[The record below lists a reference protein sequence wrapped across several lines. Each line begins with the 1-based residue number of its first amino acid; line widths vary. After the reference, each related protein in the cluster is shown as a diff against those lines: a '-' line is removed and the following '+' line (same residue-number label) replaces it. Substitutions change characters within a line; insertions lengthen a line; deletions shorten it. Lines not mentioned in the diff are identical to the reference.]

1 MSGRAR
7 LALCAAA
14 ATLMASCALLP
25 LVDPATW
32 FLQAAFLLAVQTGV
46 GAAARRVPLARP
58 LTIAVQALVTLML
71 LTLSFAREQAV
82 AGLLPG
88 PDVFRYF
95 GELLQAGADDVSR
108 YSIPAPLSD
117 GIRLMMV
124 GGVVVIG
131 LAVDALAV
139 TFRSAAP
146 AGLPL
151 LALYSVAAGLADGGA
166 GWIWFLLAATGYL
179 VLLLAEGRDRLS
191 QWGRVFGGGPRAPGG
206 DPSGSPTAPVR
217 TGRRIGAVALGVALV
232 VPLALPALDGGLLDA
247 ARTGVAGGSGGGNTI
262 SAVNPLVSLSDSLN
276 VDEDR
281 EVMSYRTN
289 SEETQNLYLRI
300 VSLDE
305 FDGTAWKPAKRHV
318 EDVPGSFPTPP
329 GLSDDVRRTE
339 VQTRISAAD
348 WYAQDWLPLPYP
360 ASQVGINGKWR
371 FEPVGRTLVGDHGQT
386 TRGQEY
392 TVKSLIV
399 QPTADQLANAPEA
412 PEVLKREF
420 TKVPNSLPPVV
431 AATARQITADSAN
444 DYERAVKLQDWF
456 ALEGGFTYDTEVKVG
471 SGSQAIARFLR
482 DKEGFC
488 VHFSF
493 AMASM
498 ARTLGIPARVAVG
511 FTPGSPKSDGTMSVG
526 LRDAHAW
533 PELYFEGVGWTRF
546 EPTPNRGS
554 VPDYTRTDT
563 PGAAVPDPDA
573 PSRSSSSEPSAA
585 PSGSEDCT
593 AAEKKLEQPCASESP
608 QAAFGAT
615 NDDPPWWLSLLLWLA
630 GGLAVGTLP
639 LLPMLWRLRARSVRL
654 GSHHWTVANAGGV
667 AAAAGQEAGGDTG
680 MDLRL
685 DGQGRATEART
696 AAVALE
702 AWQEVSDTAWDFG
715 IPPDES
721 QTPRKAAARIVRV
734 GHLEP
739 EAAASVHR
747 IADAVEQVLYAP
759 SPRPAPGLSADVRR
773 MTQGLRATASRGTR
787 LRALLAPRSAVRVV
801 WAASDRWHA
810 LKYRTAVRWTALLR
824 RPSSQGGSGG

>member
-14 ATLMASCALLP
+14 ATLMAACALLP

-32 FLQAAFLLAVQTGV
+32 FLQATFLLAVQTGV

-71 LTLSFAREQAV
+71 LTLSFAREQAI

-95 GELLQAGADDVSR
+95 GELLQAGADDVGR

-117 GIRLMMV
+117 GIRLMLV

-151 LALYSVAAGLADGGA
+151 LALYSVAAGLADGAA
-166 GWIWFLLAATGYL
+166 GWVWFLLAAAGYL

-191 QWGRVFGGGPRAPGG
+191 QWGRVFGGGPRTPGA
-206 DPSGSPTAPVR
+206 DPSDGAIAPIR
-217 TGRRIGAVALGVALV
+217 TGRRIGAVALGIALV

-247 ARTGVAGGSGGGNTI
+247 AGTGVGTGTGGGGTI
-262 SAVNPLVSLSDSLN
+262 SAVNPLVSLRDSLN

-289 SEETQNLYLRI
+289 SEETQDLYLRI

-318 EDVPGSFPTPP
+318 DDVPESFPTPP
-329 GLSDDVRRTE
+329 GLGDDVQRTE
-339 VQTRISAAD
+339 IQTRISAAD
-348 WYAQDWLPLPYP
+348 WYAQDWLPMPYP
-360 ASQVGINGKWR
+360 ASQVGIGGKWR
-371 FEPVGRTLVGDHGQT
+371 YEPVGRTLVGDHGQT
-386 TRGQEY
+386 TRGLEY

-399 QPTADQLANAPEA
+399 QPTAEQLANAPEA
-412 PEVLKREF
+412 PTVLKREF
-420 TKVPNSLPPVV
+420 TKVPESLPPVV
-431 AATARQITADSAN
+431 GQTAQQITEGSAN

-456 ALEGGFTYDTEVKVG
+456 ALEGGFTYDTEVQVG

-482 DKEGFC
+482 EKEGFC

-511 FTPGSPKSDGTMSVG
+511 FTPGSPKSDGTTSVG

-546 EPTPNRGS
+546 EPTPNRGT
-554 VPDYTRTDT
+554 VPEYTRTDT
-563 PGAAVPDPDA
+563 PGTTLPNPDV
-573 PSRSSSSEPSAA
+573 PSRSSSTAPSAEPS
-585 PSGSEDCT
+585 SSESCT
-593 AAEKKLEQPCASESP
+593 AAEKKLEQPCGSESP
-608 QAAFGAT
+608 QVAFGAT
-615 NDDPPWWLSLLLWLA
+615 DDGSPWLLIMGLTLA
-630 GGLAVGTLP
+630 GLGVLAVP
-639 LLPMLWRLRARSVRL
+639 LLPMLWRMRARSVRL
-654 GSHHWTVANAGGV
+654 GPHGRTEAD
-667 AAAAGQEAGGDTG
+667 AAAATLA
-680 MDLRL
+680 
-685 DGQGRATEART
+685 
-696 AAVALE
+696 
-702 AWQEVSDTAWDFG
+702 AWQEVSDTAWDYG
-715 IPPDES
+715 IAPDES
-721 QTPRKAAARIVRV
+721 QTPRKAAARIVRI

-747 IADAVEQVLYAP
+747 VADAVEQVLYAP
-759 SPRPAPGLSADVRR
+759 RPRPTAGLADDVRR
-773 MTQGLRATASRGTR
+773 MTAGLSATVSRGTR
-787 LRALLAPRSAVRVV
+787 LRALLAPRSAVRVA
-801 WAASDRWHA
+801 WALSEGWTA
-810 LKYRTAVRWTALLR
+810 LKSRVAARWTAAVR
-824 RPSSQGGSGG
+824 RPSGQGSG

>member
-7 LALCAAA
+7 LALCAMA

-32 FLQAAFLLAVQTGV
+32 FLQAAFLLAIQTGV

-58 LTIAVQALVTLML
+58 LTIGVQALVTLML
-71 LTLSFAREQAV
+71 LTLSFAREQAI

-88 PDVFRYF
+88 PEVFRYF
-95 GELLQAGADDVSR
+95 GDLLEAGTNDVSR

-124 GGVVVIG
+124 GGVLVIG

-166 GWIWFLLAATGYL
+166 GWVWFLLAATGYL

-191 QWGRVFGGGPRAPGG
+191 QWGRVFGGGPRTPGG
-206 DPSGSPTAPVR
+206 DPSDSASAPVR
-217 TGRRIGAVALGVALV
+217 TGRRIGAVALGIALV

-247 ARTGVAGGSGGGNTI
+247 ARTGVAAGSGRGNTI

-329 GLSDDVRRTE
+329 GLADDVRRTE

-348 WYAQDWLPLPYP
+348 WYAQDWLPMPYP

-392 TVKSLIV
+392 TVRSLIV
-399 QPTADQLANAPEA
+399 QPTAEQLANAPEA

-420 TKVPNSLPPVV
+420 TRVPNSLPPVV
-431 AATARQITADSAN
+431 ADTARRITQDAAT

-554 VPDYTRTDT
+554 VPEYTRTDT
-563 PGAAVPDPDA
+563 PGTTIPDA
-573 PSRSSSSEPSAA
+573 DVPSRSSSSAPSAE
-585 PSGSEDCT
+585 PSGSETCS
-593 AAEKKLEQPCASESP
+593 AAEKKLDPFCGSETP

-615 NDDPPWWLSLLLWLA
+615 NGGPPWFLILGLTLA
-630 GGLAVGTLP
+630 GLAVLAIP

-654 GSHHWTVANAGGV
+654 GAHGRTEAD
-667 AAAAGQEAGGDTG
+667 AAAATLA
-680 MDLRL
+680 
-685 DGQGRATEART
+685 
-696 AAVALE
+696 

-715 IPPDES
+715 IAPDDS
-721 QTPRKAAARIVRV
+721 QTPRTAAARIARI
-734 GHLEP
+734 GQLDQ
-739 EAAASVHR
+739 EAVASVHR
-747 IADAVEQVLYAP
+747 VADAVEQVLYAP
-759 SPRPAPGLSADVRR
+759 RPRPTAGLGDDARR
-773 MTQGLRATASRGTR
+773 LIAGLRSTADRRTR
-787 LRALLAPRSAVRVV
+787 LRALLAPRSAVRVA
-801 WAASDRWHA
+801 WAFSES
-810 LKYRTAVRWTALLR
+810 WTALKSRAAARWTTALR
-824 RPSSQGGSGG
+824 RPSGQGSG

>member
-7 LALCAAA
+7 LALCATA

-32 FLQAAFLLAVQTGV
+32 FLQAAFLLVIQTGV

-71 LTLSFAREQAV
+71 LTLSFAREQAI

-88 PDVFRYF
+88 PEVFRHF
-95 GELLQAGADDVSR
+95 GNLLQVGTDDVGQ

-151 LALYSVAAGLADGGA
+151 LALYSVAAGLADGGTA
-166 GWIWFLLAATGYL
+166 GWVWFLLAAAGYL
-179 VLLLAEGRDRLS
+179 ILLLAEGRDRLS
-191 QWGRVFGGGPRAPGG
+191 QWGRVFGGGSRTPGS
-206 DPSGSPTAPVR
+206 DPSENALAPVR
-217 TGRRIGAVALGVALV
+217 TGRRIGAVALGISLV

-247 ARTGVAGGSGGGNTI
+247 AGTGVGTGSGGGGTI
-262 SAVNPLVSLSDSLN
+262 SAVNPLVSLRDSLN

-281 EVMSYRTN
+281 EVLSYRTN
-289 SEETQNLYLRI
+289 SEQTQDLYLRI
-300 VSLDE
+300 VALDE

-329 GLSDDVRRTE
+329 GLGDDVQRTE
-339 VQTRISAAD
+339 IQTRISAAD
-348 WYAQDWLPLPYP
+348 WYAQDWLPMPYP

-371 FEPVGRTLVGDHGQT
+371 YEPVGRTLVGDHGQT

-399 QPTADQLANAPEA
+399 QPTAEQLAGAPEA

-420 TKVPNSLPPVV
+420 TKVPGSLPPVV
-431 AATARQITADSAN
+431 ARTARDITADADN
-444 DYERAVKLQDWF
+444 NYERAVKLQDWF
-456 ALEGGFTYDTEVKVG
+456 ALEGGFTYDTEVQVG

-511 FTPGSPKSDGTMSVG
+511 FTPGSPKSDGTTSVG

-554 VPDYTRTDT
+554 VPEYTRTDT
-563 PGAAVPDPDA
+563 PGTTVPDPDV
-573 PSRSSSSEPSAA
+573 PSRSSSTAPSAEPS
-585 PSGSEDCT
+585 SSESCT
-593 AAEKKLEQPCASESP
+593 AAQKKLEQPCGSESP

-615 NDDPPWWLSLLLWLA
+615 NDGPPWFLILGLTLA
-630 GGLAVGTLP
+630 GLATLAVP
-639 LLPMLWRLRARSVRL
+639 LLPMLWRMRARSTRL
-654 GSHHWTVANAGGV
+654 GSHGRTEAD
-667 AAAAGQEAGGDTG
+667 AAATTLA
-680 MDLRL
+680 
-685 DGQGRATEART
+685 
-696 AAVALE
+696 

-715 IPPDES
+715 IAPDES
-721 QTPRKAAARIVRV
+721 QTPRKAAARIVRI
-734 GHLEP
+734 GQLDP

-747 IADAVEQVLYAP
+747 VADAVEQVLYAP
-759 SPRPAPGLSADVRR
+759 RPRPTAGLGDDVRR
-773 MTQGLRATASRGTR
+773 MAAGLRATAGRGAR
-787 LRALLAPRSAVRVV
+787 LRALLAPRSAVRVA
-801 WAASDRWHA
+801 WAVSEGWIA
-810 LKYRTAVRWTALLR
+810 LKYRAAARWTAVVR
-824 RPSSQGGSGG
+824 RPSGQSSG

>member
-14 ATLMASCALLP
+14 ATLMAACALLP

-71 LTLSFAREQAV
+71 LTLSFAREQAI

-95 GELLQAGADDVSR
+95 GELLQAGADDVGR

-117 GIRLMMV
+117 GIRLMLV

-151 LALYSVAAGLADGGA
+151 LALYSVAAGLADGAA
-166 GWIWFLLAATGYL
+166 GWVWFLLAAAGYL

-191 QWGRVFGGGPRAPGG
+191 QWGRVFGGGPRTPGT
-206 DPSGSPTAPVR
+206 DPSEGAVAPIR
-217 TGRRIGAVALGVALV
+217 TGRRIGAVALGIALV

-247 ARTGVAGGSGGGNTI
+247 AGTGVGTGTGGGGTI
-262 SAVNPLVSLSDSLN
+262 SAVNPLVSLRDSLN

-281 EVMSYRTN
+281 EVMSYRTD
-289 SEETQNLYLRI
+289 SEETQDLYLRI

-318 EDVPGSFPTPP
+318 DDVPDSFPTPP
-329 GLSDDVRRTE
+329 GLGDDVERTE
-339 VQTRISAAD
+339 IQTRISAAD
-348 WYAQDWLPLPYP
+348 WYAQDWLPMPYP
-360 ASQVGINGKWR
+360 ASQVGIGGKWR
-371 FEPVGRTLVGDHGQT
+371 YEPVGRTLVGDHGQT
-386 TRGQEY
+386 TRGLEY

-399 QPTADQLANAPEA
+399 QPTAEQLANAPEA
-412 PEVLKREF
+412 PAVLKREF
-420 TKVPNSLPPVV
+420 TKVPESLPPIVGQ
-431 AATARQITADSAN
+431 TAQQITEGSAN

-456 ALEGGFTYDTEVKVG
+456 ALEGGFTYDTEVQVG

-482 DKEGFC
+482 EKEGFC

-511 FTPGSPKSDGTMSVG
+511 FTPGSPKSDGTTSVG

-546 EPTPNRGS
+546 EPTPNRGT
-554 VPDYTRTDT
+554 VPEYTRTDT
-563 PGAAVPDPDA
+563 PGTTLPNPDV
-573 PSRSSSSEPSAA
+573 PSRSSSTAPSAEPS
-585 PSGSEDCT
+585 SSESCT
-593 AAEKKLEQPCASESP
+593 AAEKKLDQSCASESP
-608 QAAFGAT
+608 QAAFGTT
-615 NDDPPWWLSLLLWLA
+615 NDGSPWLMAMGLTLA
-630 GGLAVGTLP
+630 GLGVLAVP
-639 LLPMLWRLRARSVRL
+639 LLPMLWRMRARSVRL
-654 GSHHWTVANAGGV
+654 GAHGRTEAD
-667 AAAAGQEAGGDTG
+667 AAAATLA
-680 MDLRL
+680 
-685 DGQGRATEART
+685 
-696 AAVALE
+696 
-702 AWQEVSDTAWDFG
+702 AWQEVSDTAWDYG
-715 IPPDES
+715 IAPDES

-747 IADAVEQVLYAP
+747 VADAVEQVLYAP
-759 SPRPAPGLSADVRR
+759 RPRPTPGLADDVRR
-773 MTQGLRATASRGTR
+773 MTAGLSATAGRGTR
-787 LRALLAPRSAVRVV
+787 LRALLAPRSAVRVA
-801 WAASDRWHA
+801 WALSEGWIA
-810 LKYRTAVRWTALLR
+810 LKSRVAARWTAAVR
-824 RPSSQGGSGG
+824 RPSGQGSG